1 METQGQFVIQMT
13 LVCDLKVIRC
23 IETMRFFSLLQ
34 VPPRV
39 NLSGP
44 DRPVTEGDNVILTC
58 NIIDGVPK
66 PNLICWLKDK
76 TSLDVKDTNLVLRG
90 IKKEQEG
97 TYTCETSSEGGSAND
112 SIKVIVDSKTY

>member
-13 LVCDLKVIRC
+13 LVCDLKVIRYN
-23 IETMRFFSLLQ
+23 ETMRFFSLLQ

-44 DRPVTEGDNVILTC
+44 DRPVTEGDNFILTC

-97 TYTCETSSEGGSAND
+97 TYTCETRNEGGSAND